1 MTLDLYAILALA
13 GAWVLT
19 KAIFWGG
26 LTILAKEALKRAG
39 KTDKV

>member
-1 MTLDLYAILALA
+1 MTLELNAILALA

-26 LTILAKEALKRAG
+26 LTILAKEVLRRAG
-39 KTDKV
+39 KM